1 MPWRGCPGG
10 AGERKDIDSTRAE
23 EGSLAGGHI
32 SAPQSSCPPESTVW
46 PCKPTD
52 AQILISAFWSEAQ
65 TPREYTSSTSSRG
78 QGHRAREKW
87 RRIS

>member
-1 MPWRGCPGG
+1 MEGLSWWGRGC
-10 AGERKDIDSTRAE
+10 KDVDSTRAE
-23 EGSLAGGHI
+23 EGSLGGHV
-32 SAPQSSCPPESTVW
+32 SAPHSSCPPESTVW

-52 AQILISAFWSEAQ
+52 TQILTSAFWSEAQ
-65 TPREYTSSTSSRG
+65 TPREYTSSTSSSRG